1 MVPPHIGKVSRLS
14 AGAAVS
20 LAERRPRRR
29 AAGALFLRGRGL
41 APARATDRRAAAALG
56 PRGLARAGVAAC
68 LPACR
73 GPQQGRPTDAHAAR
87 RRKRP
92 HRQQRAVRRNRE
104 RRHARAGCAPRGLR
118 ASPGRVPTTR
128 HPVRVL
134 HTLPPG
140 AFRGCSPRG
149 DATSALRLLPLSLVK
164 GSFKGMQLFF
174 HFSALF
180 SRVALRLTL
189 TMVRPRGGWWS
200 KGGACTRDVRE
211 RAGCG
216 RASVRCARA
225 CAERGAAPLLAPA
238 RTGLVRTP
246 RGRRGAEH
254 APRADRRARGTGQGR
269 GGRCW
274 RASVSRPSCAR
285 GWRSARALTTLAARA
300 CGAAC
305 PPGSCSSSSSLPPV
319 PSSSTTCTPTCPS
332 SRATASR
339 PSAPVRLPSCLP
351 PPPGLASPSRASVV
365 IRALH
370 ARLHG

>member
-1 MVPPHIGKVSRLS
+1 MVPPHIGKVLRLS

-164 GSFKGMQLFF
+164 GFFKGMQLFF
-174 HFSALF
+174 LFSALF
-180 SRVALRLTL
+180 LQVALRPTL
-189 TMVRPRGGWWS
+189 TMVRPRGG
-200 KGGACTRDVRE
+200 GGAK
-211 RAGCG
+211 A
-216 RASVRCARA
+216 ARA
-225 CAERGAAPLLAPA
+225 RETC
-238 RTGLVRTP
+238 V
-246 RGRRGAEH
+246 RGRDMAVHLLDVH
-254 APRADRRARGTGQGR
+254 ARARSAVPHRSSRPRARGWSARRVGAVGRSTLRGRTGGR
-269 GGRCW
+269 GVRD
-274 RASVSRPSCAR
+274 RAEA
-285 GWRSARALTTLAARA
+285 
-300 CGAAC
+300 GAAGALVC
-305 PPGSCSSSSSLPPV
+305 HVRRAPAVGVLP
-319 PSSSTTCTPTCPS
+319 
-332 SRATASR
+332 
-339 PSAPVRLPSCLP
+339 
-351 PPPGLASPSRASVV
+351 
-365 IRALH
+365 
-370 ARLHG
+370 AR